1 MDALLVTDSMI
12 WTAETEYALSVAS
25 AEASVGL
32 SITVAAPSGSAIVSR
47 APECIHLMELPGVEP
62 ARSVADFTT
71 CVRWLASLVRT
82 ERPRIVHSSRAT
94 AHLMA
99 ALACGKSVP
108 IVHLR
113 GGAAPPSRHVL
124 NRYLY
129 CSMTSAVI
137 ASSRRVEGW
146 VVDGLGMDG
155 SRVFRI
161 YAPIDTERYAASA
174 PDTEL
179 RKELGISP
187 ESRVVVNVARLAPVK
202 GHDVLLDAM
211 QTVLRRVPEAVL
223 VLVGEPWRGQPEGLM
238 RRAERLGI
246 ASSVYFAG
254 RREDVP
260 RFLAMAD
267 LCVSSSTASEENSR
281 AVSEYMA
288 AGRPVVGTGVGVI
301 PELIVDGETGLIV
314 GPGDEA
320 ELADCVVDLLTDA
333 EHALRLGVAGRRRAE
348 ELVSRDAFS
357 SSLARVLELAGIGAE
372 HALGQGP
379 GTGGDGPPDDGE
391 RPI

>member
-1 MDALLVTDSMI
+1 MMDVLLITDSMI

-25 AEASVGL
+25 AESSTGL
-32 SITVAAPSGSAIVSR
+32 SVTIAAPSGSAIASR
-47 APECIHLMELPGVEP
+47 AGGCIRLKELPGIEP
-62 ARSVADFTT
+62 ARSAADFTT

-99 ALACGKSVP
+99 TLACGRCVP
-108 IVHLR
+108 VVHLR
-113 GGAAPPSRHVL
+113 GGATPPSRHLL

-146 VVDGLGMDG
+146 VVDGLGMDA

-161 YAPIDTERYAASA
+161 YAPIDTERYAASM

-179 RKELGISP
+179 RRELGLGPGSQLI
-187 ESRVVVNVARLAPVK
+187 VNVARLAPVK

-211 QTVLRRVPEAVL
+211 RIVTGRVPEAVL
-223 VLVGEPWRGQPEGLM
+223 VLVGEPWSGQPEGLM

-246 ASSVYFAG
+246 ASKVRFAG

-260 RFLAMAD
+260 RFLASAD
-267 LCVSSSTASEENSR
+267 LCVSSSIASEENSR

-314 GPGDEA
+314 RPGDGE
-320 ELADCVVDLLTDA
+320 ELADCIVALLTDMERA
-333 EHALRLGVAGRRRAE
+333 TRMGAAGRDRALN
-348 ELVSRDAFS
+348 LVSRQAFS
-357 SSLARVLELAGIGAE
+357 SSLGSVLEHVGIGA
-372 HALGQGP
+372 GVV
-379 GTGGDGPPDDGE
+379 T
-391 RPI
+391 

>member
-12 WTAETEYALSVAS
+12 WTDETEYALSVAS
-25 AEASVGL
+25 AEASTGL
-32 SITVAAPSGSAIVSR
+32 SITIAAPSGSAIALR
-47 APECIHLMELPGVEP
+47 APECIRLMELPGAEP

-71 CVRWLASLVRT
+71 CVRWLASVVRT

-94 AHLMA
+94 AHLMIV
-99 ALACGKSVP
+99 LACGKSVP

-113 GGAAPPSRHVL
+113 GGATPASRHML
-124 NRYLY
+124 NRHLY
-129 CSMTSAVI
+129 RFMISAVI
-137 ASSRRVEGW
+137 ASSRRVESW
-146 VVDGLGMDG
+146 VSDGLGMDA

-179 RKELGISP
+179 RSELGLSP

-211 QTVLRRVPEAVL
+211 QIVLRRVPEAVL

-246 ASSVYFAG
+246 ASSVRFVG

-260 RFLAMAD
+260 RFLALAD

-301 PELIVDGETGLIV
+301 PELIVDGDTGLV
-314 GPGDEA
+314 ARPGDEK
-320 ELADCVVDLLTDA
+320 ELADCMVALLTDA
-333 EHALRLGVAGRRRAE
+333 EHARRLGVAGRRRAE
-348 ELVSRDAFS
+348 ELVSRGAFS
-357 SSLARVLELAGIGAE
+357 LSLARVLDHVGIGEGHAE
-372 HALGQGP
+372 GRGP
-379 GTGGDGPPDDGE
+379 RTGGDDPTDHGE
-391 RPI
+391 RQV